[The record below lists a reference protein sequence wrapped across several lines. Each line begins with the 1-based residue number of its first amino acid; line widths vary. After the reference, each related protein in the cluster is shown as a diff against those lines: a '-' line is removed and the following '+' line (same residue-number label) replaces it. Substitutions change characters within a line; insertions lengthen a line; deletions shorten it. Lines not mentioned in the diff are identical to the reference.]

1 MRRLAILPLVFVLA
15 CRIEHANS
23 GRPAGTPSEADSLLG
38 AEQDSSVRADVEA
51 VLRTYYQ
58 RFSARDWRAMRAS
71 FWSGG
76 TITTRWTPPGERH
89 ERVWVQTADEFAKR
103 APEGPGRMAVFS
115 ERMVHA
121 HVTGYGD
128 LAQAWVIYEGRWG
141 RTREEVKT
149 TRGIDAFHLYREG
162 GEWKIVSLTFIT
174 EQASRP
180 LVPAA
185 PRPARR
191 SSRARPRATP
201 ARSGRRSAA

>member
-1 MRRLAILPLVFVLA
+1 MRRLIPVLLVVLA
-15 CRIEHANS
+15 ACEVRTAAS
-23 GRPAGTPSEADSLLG
+23 GRPAGAPSEADSLLG

-58 RFSARDWRAMRAS
+58 DFSARDWRAVRAS
-71 FWSGG
+71 FWPGG
-76 TITTRWTPPGERH
+76 TITTRWTPPGERQA
-89 ERVWVQTADEFAKR
+89 RVWVQTADDFVKR

-128 LAQAWVIYEGRWG
+128 IAEAWVIYEGRWG

-149 TRGIDAFHLYREG
+149 TRGIDAFHLYKDG
-162 GEWKIVSLTFIT
+162 GEWRIVSLTFTT

-180 LVPAA
+180 LVPA
-185 PRPARR
+185 
-191 SSRARPRATP
+191 RPRATP
-201 ARSGRRSAA
+201 PRSGRRSAS